1 MKNQILIGDFV
12 KLTNSTLKTVLYYHK
27 IGLLN
32 EPKRS
37 NSGYRLYGAEELNQ
51 MRMIKHLKNLGLDL
65 KKIKEILGHAQDNKN
80 ITEVLKS
87 LYCELLTERKKID
100 EQISK
105 IETLLNKQVEDV
117 EETLFE
123 SSSFRAITETL
134 DQDQFENYKK
144 SHEELFNQQRNIF
157 GVMDDFQWGK
167 SYKENFSEMAKY
179 FKLNPKKHEIALE
192 LGNRLSKLKYME
204 VDDSEIEKL
213 AKEGR
218 SANLGGGAEV
228 DGFNKTLTSLNVHVS
243 PDDMT
248 KVVIFGLAIIIVS
261 VLIASITLLSNQ
273 PKDLLMGDNSK

>member
-1 MKNQILIGDFV
+1 MNSRRMKMKNQILIGDFV

-27 IGLLN
+27 IGLLK

-65 KKIKEILGHAQDNKN
+65 KKIKEILGHAKDNKN
-80 ITEVLKS
+80 ITEVIKS
-87 LYCELLTERKKID
+87 LHCELLTERKKID

-134 DQDQFENYKK
+134 NQDQFENYKK

-167 SYKENFSEMAKY
+167 NYKENFSEMAKY
-179 FKLNPKKHEIALE
+179 FKLNPKKYEIALE

-204 VDDSEIEKL
+204 VDDPEIEKL
-213 AKEGR
+213 AKEG
-218 SANLGGGAEV
+218 AEFIKNEPV
-228 DGFNKTLTSLNVHVS
+228 LKEMLYEKDGFEITNENLFDEVSNKFLSPAQIKHKKLIQEYLNY
-243 PDDMT
+243 
-248 KVVIFGLAIIIVS
+248 
-261 VLIASITLLSNQ
+261 NC
-273 PKDLLMGDNSK
+273 GDKK

>member
-65 KKIKEILGHAQDNKN
+65 KKIKEILGHAKDNKN

-87 LYCELLTERKKID
+87 LHCELLTERKKID

-167 SYKENFSEMAKY
+167 NYKENFSEMAKY
-179 FKLNPKKHEIALE
+179 FKLNPKKYEIALE

-204 VDDSEIEKL
+204 VDDPEIEKL
-213 AKEGR
+213 AKEG
-218 SANLGGGAEV
+218 AEFIKNEPV
-228 DGFNKTLTSLNVHVS
+228 LKKMLYEKDGFEITNENLFDEVSNKFLSPAQIKHKKLIQKHLNY
-243 PDDMT
+243 
-248 KVVIFGLAIIIVS
+248 KS
-261 VLIASITLLSNQ
+261 VD
-273 PKDLLMGDNSK
+273 KK

>member
-65 KKIKEILGHAQDNKN
+65 KKIKEILGYAKDNKN

-87 LYCELLTERKKID
+87 LHCELLTERKKID

-134 DQDQFENYKK
+134 NQDQFENYKK

-167 SYKENFSEMAKY
+167 NYKENFSEMAKY
-179 FKLNPKKHEIALE
+179 FKLNPKKYEIALE

-204 VDDSEIEKL
+204 VDDPEIEKL
-213 AKEGR
+213 AKEG
-218 SANLGGGAEV
+218 AEFIKNEPV
-228 DGFNKTLTSLNVHVS
+228 LKEMLYEKDGFEITNEDLFDEVSNKFLSPAQIKHKKLIQKYLNY
-243 PDDMT
+243 
-248 KVVIFGLAIIIVS
+248 KS
-261 VLIASITLLSNQ
+261 VD
-273 PKDLLMGDNSK
+273 KK

>member
-65 KKIKEILGHAQDNKN
+65 KKIKEILGYAKDNKN

-87 LYCELLTERKKID
+87 LHCELLTERKKID

-157 GVMDDFQWGK
+157 GAMDDFQWGK
-167 SYKENFSEMAKY
+167 NYKENFSEMAKY
-179 FKLNPKKHEIALE
+179 FKLNPKKYEIALE

-204 VDDSEIEKL
+204 VDDPEIEKL
-213 AKEGR
+213 AKEG
-218 SANLGGGAEV
+218 AEFIKNEPV
-228 DGFNKTLTSLNVHVS
+228 LKEMLYEKDGFEITNENLFDEVSNKFLSPAQIKHKKLIQKYLNY
-243 PDDMT
+243 
-248 KVVIFGLAIIIVS
+248 
-261 VLIASITLLSNQ
+261 NC
-273 PKDLLMGDNSK
+273 GDKK

>member
-65 KKIKEILGHAQDNKN
+65 KKIKEILGHAKDNKN

-87 LYCELLTERKKID
+87 LHCELLTERKKID

-167 SYKENFSEMAKY
+167 NYKENFSEMAKY
-179 FKLNPKKHEIALE
+179 FKLNPKKYEIALE

-204 VDDSEIEKL
+204 VDDPEIEKL
-213 AKEGR
+213 AKEG
-218 SANLGGGAEV
+218 AEFIKNEPV
-228 DGFNKTLTSLNVHVS
+228 LKEMLYEKDGFEITNENLFDEVSNKFLSPAQIKHKKLIQEYLNY
-243 PDDMT
+243 
-248 KVVIFGLAIIIVS
+248 
-261 VLIASITLLSNQ
+261 NC
-273 PKDLLMGDNSK
+273 GDKK

>member
-65 KKIKEILGHAQDNKN
+65 KKIKEILGHAKDNKN

-117 EETLFE
+117 EGTLFE

-134 DQDQFENYKK
+134 NQDQFENYKK

-167 SYKENFSEMAKY
+167 NYKENFSEMAKY
-179 FKLNPKKHEIALE
+179 FKLNPKKYEIALE

-204 VDDSEIEKL
+204 VDDPGIEKL
-213 AKEGR
+213 AKEG
-218 SANLGGGAEV
+218 AEFIKNEPV
-228 DGFNKTLTSLNVHVS
+228 LKEMLYEKDGFEITNENLFDEVSNKFLSPAQIKHKKLIQKYLNYNCGY
-243 PDDMT
+243 
-248 KVVIFGLAIIIVS
+248 K
-261 VLIASITLLSNQ
+261 
-273 PKDLLMGDNSK
+273 K

>member
-1 MKNQILIGDFV
+1 MKSQILIGDFV

-27 IGLLN
+27 IGLLK

-65 KKIKEILGHAQDNKN
+65 KQIKETLGHAQDNKN

-87 LYCELLTERKKID
+87 LHCELLTERKKID

-134 DQDQFENYKK
+134 NQDQFENYKK

-157 GVMDDFQWGK
+157 GVMDDFHWGK
-167 SYKENFSEMAKY
+167 NYKENFSEMAKY
-179 FKLNPKKHEIALE
+179 FKLNPKKYEIVLE

-204 VDDSEIEKL
+204 VDDPEIEKL
-213 AKEGR
+213 AKEG
-218 SANLGGGAEV
+218 AEFIKNEPV
-228 DGFNKTLTSLNVHVS
+228 LKEMLYEKDGFEITNENLFDEVSNKFLSPAQIKHKKLIQKYLNY
-243 PDDMT
+243 
-248 KVVIFGLAIIIVS
+248 KS
-261 VLIASITLLSNQ
+261 VD
-273 PKDLLMGDNSK
+273 KK

>member
-1 MKNQILIGDFV
+1 MKNQILIGDFI

-27 IGLLN
+27 IGLLK

-37 NSGYRLYGAEELNQ
+37 DSGYRLYGAEELNQ

-65 KKIKEILGHAQDNKN
+65 KQIKEILGHAQDNKN

-87 LYCELLTERKKID
+87 LHCELLTERKKID

-105 IETLLNKQVEDV
+105 IEILLNNQVKNV

-134 DQDQFENYKK
+134 SQDQFESYKK
-144 SHEELFNQQRNIF
+144 YHEELFNQQRNIF

-167 SYKENFSEMAKY
+167 NYKENFSEMAKY
-179 FKLNPKKHEIALE
+179 FKLNPKKYEIALE

-204 VDDSEIEKL
+204 VDDPEIEKL
-213 AKEGR
+213 AKEG
-218 SANLGGGAEV
+218 AEFIKNEPV
-228 DGFNKTLTSLNVHVS
+228 LKEMLYEKDGFKITNENLFDEVSNKFLSPAQIKHKKLIQKYLNY
-243 PDDMT
+243 
-248 KVVIFGLAIIIVS
+248 KS
-261 VLIASITLLSNQ
+261 VD
-273 PKDLLMGDNSK
+273 KK

>member
-12 KLTNSTLKTVLYYHK
+12 KLANSTLKTVLYYHK

-65 KKIKEILGHAQDNKN
+65 KKIKEILGHAKDNKN

-87 LYCELLTERKKID
+87 LHCELLTERKKID

-167 SYKENFSEMAKY
+167 NYKENFSEMAKY
-179 FKLNPKKHEIALE
+179 FKLNPKKYEIALE

-204 VDDSEIEKL
+204 VNDPEIEKL
-213 AKEGR
+213 AKEG
-218 SANLGGGAEV
+218 AEFIKNEPV
-228 DGFNKTLTSLNVHVS
+228 LKEMLYEKDGFEITNENLFDEVSNKFLSPAQIKHKKLIQKYLNY
-243 PDDMT
+243 
-248 KVVIFGLAIIIVS
+248 KS
-261 VLIASITLLSNQ
+261 VD
-273 PKDLLMGDNSK
+273 KK

>member
-65 KKIKEILGHAQDNKN
+65 KKIKEILGHAKDNKN

-87 LYCELLTERKKID
+87 LHCELLTERKKID

-157 GVMDDFQWGK
+157 GVMDDFQWVK
-167 SYKENFSEMAKY
+167 NYKENFSEMAKY
-179 FKLNPKKHEIALE
+179 FKLNPKKYEIALE

-204 VDDSEIEKL
+204 VDDPEIEKL
-213 AKEGR
+213 AKEG
-218 SANLGGGAEV
+218 AEFIKNEPV
-228 DGFNKTLTSLNVHVS
+228 LKEMLYEKDGFEITNENLFDEVSNKFLSPAQIKHKKLIQKYLNY
-243 PDDMT
+243 
-248 KVVIFGLAIIIVS
+248 KS
-261 VLIASITLLSNQ
+261 VD
-273 PKDLLMGDNSK
+273 KK

>member
-65 KKIKEILGHAQDNKN
+65 KKIKEILGHAKDNKN

-87 LYCELLTERKKID
+87 LHCELLTDRKKID

-167 SYKENFSEMAKY
+167 NYKENFSEMAKY
-179 FKLNPKKHEIALE
+179 FKLNPKKYEIALE

-204 VDDSEIEKL
+204 VDDPEIEKL
-213 AKEGR
+213 AKEG
-218 SANLGGGAEV
+218 AEFIKNEPV
-228 DGFNKTLTSLNVHVS
+228 LKEMLYEKDGFEITNENLFDEVSNKFLSPAQIKHKKLIQKYLNY
-243 PDDMT
+243 
-248 KVVIFGLAIIIVS
+248 KS
-261 VLIASITLLSNQ
+261 VD
-273 PKDLLMGDNSK
+273 KK

>member
-1 MKNQILIGDFV
+1 MKNQILIGDFI

-27 IGLLN
+27 IGLLK

-37 NSGYRLYGAEELNQ
+37 DSGYRLYGAEELNQ

-65 KKIKEILGHAQDNKN
+65 KQIKEILGHAQDNKN

-87 LYCELLTERKKID
+87 LHCELLTERKKID

-167 SYKENFSEMAKY
+167 NYKENFSEMAKY
-179 FKLNPKKHEIALE
+179 FKLNPKKYEIALE

-204 VDDSEIEKL
+204 VDDPEIEKL
-213 AKEGR
+213 AKEG
-218 SANLGGGAEV
+218 AEFIKNEPV
-228 DGFNKTLTSLNVHVS
+228 IKKMLYEKDGFEITNENLFDEVSNKFLSPAQIKHKKLIQEYLNY
-243 PDDMT
+243 
-248 KVVIFGLAIIIVS
+248 
-261 VLIASITLLSNQ
+261 NC
-273 PKDLLMGDNSK
+273 GDKK

>member
-1 MKNQILIGDFV
+1 MKIKNQILIGDFV

-65 KKIKEILGHAQDNKN
+65 KKIKEILGYAKDNKN

-87 LYCELLTERKKID
+87 LHCELLTERKKID

-167 SYKENFSEMAKY
+167 NYKENFSEIAKY
-179 FKLNPKKHEIALE
+179 FKLNPKKYEIALE

-204 VDDSEIEKL
+204 VDDPEIEKL
-213 AKEGR
+213 AKEG
-218 SANLGGGAEV
+218 AEFIKNEPV
-228 DGFNKTLTSLNVHVS
+228 LKEMLYEKDGFEITNENLFDEVSNKFLSPAQIKHKKLIQKYLNY
-243 PDDMT
+243 
-248 KVVIFGLAIIIVS
+248 KS
-261 VLIASITLLSNQ
+261 VD
-273 PKDLLMGDNSK
+273 KK

>member
-65 KKIKEILGHAQDNKN
+65 KKIKEILGHAKDNKN

-87 LYCELLTERKKID
+87 LHCELLTERKKID

-167 SYKENFSEMAKY
+167 NYKENFSEMAKY
-179 FKLNPKKHEIALE
+179 FKLNPKKYEIALE

-204 VDDSEIEKL
+204 VDDPEIEKL
-213 AKEGR
+213 AKEG
-218 SANLGGGAEV
+218 AEFIKNEPVLKEMLYEKNGFEITNENLFDEV
-228 DGFNKTLTSLNVHVS
+228 SNKFLSPAQIKHKKLIQKYLNY
-243 PDDMT
+243 
-248 KVVIFGLAIIIVS
+248 KS
-261 VLIASITLLSNQ
+261 VD
-273 PKDLLMGDNSK
+273 KK

>member
-65 KKIKEILGHAQDNKN
+65 KKIKEILGHAKDNKN
-80 ITEVLKS
+80 ITEVIKS
-87 LYCELLTERKKID
+87 LHCELLTERKKID

-167 SYKENFSEMAKY
+167 NYKENFSEMAKY
-179 FKLNPKKHEIALE
+179 FKLNPKKYEIALE

-204 VDDSEIEKL
+204 VDDPEIEKL
-213 AKEGR
+213 AKEG
-218 SANLGGGAEV
+218 AEFIKNEPV
-228 DGFNKTLTSLNVHVS
+228 LKEMLYEKDGFEITNENLFDEVSNKFLSPAQIKHKKLIQKYLNY
-243 PDDMT
+243 
-248 KVVIFGLAIIIVS
+248 KS
-261 VLIASITLLSNQ
+261 VD
-273 PKDLLMGDNSK
+273 KK

>member
-27 IGLLN
+27 IGLLK

-37 NSGYRLYGAEELNQ
+37 NSGYRLYGVEELNQ

-65 KKIKEILGHAQDNKN
+65 KQIKETLGHAQDNKN

-87 LYCELLTERKKID
+87 LHCELLTERKKID

-134 DQDQFENYKK
+134 NQDQFENYKK

-167 SYKENFSEMAKY
+167 NYKENFSEMAKY
-179 FKLNPKKHEIALE
+179 FKLNPKKYEIALE

-204 VDDSEIEKL
+204 VDDPEIEKL
-213 AKEGR
+213 AKEG
-218 SANLGGGAEV
+218 AEFIKNEPV
-228 DGFNKTLTSLNVHVS
+228 LKEMLYEKDGFEITNENLFDEVSNRFLSPAQIRHKKLIQKYLNY
-243 PDDMT
+243 
-248 KVVIFGLAIIIVS
+248 KS
-261 VLIASITLLSNQ
+261 VD
-273 PKDLLMGDNSK
+273 KK

>member
-27 IGLLN
+27 IGLLK

-65 KKIKEILGHAQDNKN
+65 KQIKETLGHAQDNKN

-87 LYCELLTERKKID
+87 LHCELLTERKKID

-134 DQDQFENYKK
+134 NQDQFENYKK

-157 GVMDDFQWGK
+157 GVMDDFHWGK
-167 SYKENFSEMAKY
+167 NYKENFSEMAKY
-179 FKLNPKKHEIALE
+179 FKLNPKKYEIALE

-204 VDDSEIEKL
+204 VDDPEIEKL
-213 AKEGR
+213 AKEG
-218 SANLGGGAEV
+218 AEFIKNEPV
-228 DGFNKTLTSLNVHVS
+228 LKEMLYEKDGFEITNENLFDEVSNKFLSPAQIKHKKLIQKYLNY
-243 PDDMT
+243 
-248 KVVIFGLAIIIVS
+248 KS
-261 VLIASITLLSNQ
+261 VD
-273 PKDLLMGDNSK
+273 KK

>member
-27 IGLLN
+27 IGLLK

-65 KKIKEILGHAQDNKN
+65 KKIKEILGHAKDNKN

-87 LYCELLTERKKID
+87 LHCELLTERKKID

-117 EETLFE
+117 EGTLFE

-134 DQDQFENYKK
+134 NQDQFENYKK

-179 FKLNPKKHEIALE
+179 FKLNPKKYEIALE

-204 VDDSEIEKL
+204 VDDPEIEKL
-213 AKEGR
+213 AKEG
-218 SANLGGGAEV
+218 AEFIKNEPV
-228 DGFNKTLTSLNVHVS
+228 LKKMLYEKDGFEITNENLFDEVSNKFLSPAQIKHKKLIQKYLNYNS
-243 PDDMT
+243 GD
-248 KVVIFGLAIIIVS
+248 KKEGGKIIE
-261 VLIASITLLSNQ
+261 
-273 PKDLLMGDNSK
+273 K

>member
-27 IGLLN
+27 IGLLK

-65 KKIKEILGHAQDNKN
+65 KKIKEILGHAKDNKN

-87 LYCELLTERKKID
+87 LHCELLTERKKID

-134 DQDQFENYKK
+134 NQDQFENYKK

-167 SYKENFSEMAKY
+167 NYKENFSEMAKY
-179 FKLNPKKHEIALE
+179 FKLNPKKYEIALE

-204 VDDSEIEKL
+204 VDDPEIEKL
-213 AKEGR
+213 AKEG
-218 SANLGGGAEV
+218 AEFIKNEPV
-228 DGFNKTLTSLNVHVS
+228 LKEMLYEKDGFEITNENLFDEVSNKFLSPAQIKHKKLIQKYLNY
-243 PDDMT
+243 
-248 KVVIFGLAIIIVS
+248 KS
-261 VLIASITLLSNQ
+261 VD
-273 PKDLLMGDNSK
+273 KK

>member
-65 KKIKEILGHAQDNKN
+65 KKIKEILGYAKDNKN

-87 LYCELLTERKKID
+87 LHCELLTERKKID

-134 DQDQFENYKK
+134 NQDQFENYKK

-167 SYKENFSEMAKY
+167 NYKENFSEMAKY
-179 FKLNPKKHEIALE
+179 FKLNPKKYEIALE

-204 VDDSEIEKL
+204 VDDLEIEKL
-213 AKEGR
+213 AKEG
-218 SANLGGGAEV
+218 AEFIKNEPV
-228 DGFNKTLTSLNVHVS
+228 LKKMLYEKDGFEITNENLFDEVSNKFLSPAQIKHKKLIQKYLNYNS
-243 PDDMT
+243 GD
-248 KVVIFGLAIIIVS
+248 KKEGGKIIE
-261 VLIASITLLSNQ
+261 
-273 PKDLLMGDNSK
+273 K

>member
-65 KKIKEILGHAQDNKN
+65 KKIKEILGHAKDNKN

-87 LYCELLTERKKID
+87 LHCELLTERKKID

-167 SYKENFSEMAKY
+167 NYKENFSEMAKY
-179 FKLNPKKHEIALE
+179 FKLNPKKYEIALE

-204 VDDSEIEKL
+204 VDDPEIEKL
-213 AKEGR
+213 AKEG
-218 SANLGGGAEV
+218 AEFIKNEPV
-228 DGFNKTLTSLNVHVS
+228 LKKMLYEKDGFEITNENLFDEVSNRFLSPAQIKHKKLIQKYLNY
-243 PDDMT
+243 
-248 KVVIFGLAIIIVS
+248 KS
-261 VLIASITLLSNQ
+261 VD
-273 PKDLLMGDNSK
+273 KK

>member
-27 IGLLN
+27 IGLLK

-65 KKIKEILGHAQDNKN
+65 KKIKEILGHAKDNKN
-80 ITEVLKS
+80 ITEVIKS
-87 LYCELLTERKKID
+87 LHCELLTERKKID

-134 DQDQFENYKK
+134 NQDQFENYKK

-167 SYKENFSEMAKY
+167 NYKENFSEMAKY
-179 FKLNPKKHEIALE
+179 FKLNPKKYEIALE
-192 LGNRLSKLKYME
+192 LGNRLSKLKCME
-204 VDDSEIEKL
+204 VDDQEIEKL
-213 AKEGR
+213 AKEG
-218 SANLGGGAEV
+218 AEFIKNEPV
-228 DGFNKTLTSLNVHVS
+228 LKEMLYEKDGFEITNENLFDEVSNKFLSPAQIKHKKLIQEYLNY
-243 PDDMT
+243 
-248 KVVIFGLAIIIVS
+248 
-261 VLIASITLLSNQ
+261 NC
-273 PKDLLMGDNSK
+273 GDKK

>member
-1 MKNQILIGDFV
+1 MKNQILIGEFV

-65 KKIKEILGHAQDNKN
+65 KKIKEILGHAKDNKN

-87 LYCELLTERKKID
+87 LHCELLTERKKID

-134 DQDQFENYKK
+134 NQDQFENYKK

-167 SYKENFSEMAKY
+167 NYKENFSEMAKY
-179 FKLNPKKHEIALE
+179 FKLNPKKYEIALE

-204 VDDSEIEKL
+204 VDDPEIEKL
-213 AKEGR
+213 AKEG
-218 SANLGGGAEV
+218 AEFIKNEPV
-228 DGFNKTLTSLNVHVS
+228 LKEMLYEKDGFEITNENIFDEVSNRFLSPAQIKHKKLIQKYLNY
-243 PDDMT
+243 
-248 KVVIFGLAIIIVS
+248 KS
-261 VLIASITLLSNQ
+261 VD
-273 PKDLLMGDNSK
+273 KK

>member
-134 DQDQFENYKK
+134 NQDQFENYKK

-167 SYKENFSEMAKY
+167 NYKENFSEMAKY
-179 FKLNPKKHEIALE
+179 FKLNPKKYEIALE

-204 VDDSEIEKL
+204 VDDPEIEKL
-213 AKEGR
+213 AKEG
-218 SANLGGGAEV
+218 AEFIKNEPV
-228 DGFNKTLTSLNVHVS
+228 LKEMLYEKDGFEITNENLFDEVSNKFLSPAQIKHKKLIQKYLNY
-243 PDDMT
+243 
-248 KVVIFGLAIIIVS
+248 KS
-261 VLIASITLLSNQ
+261 VD
-273 PKDLLMGDNSK
+273 KK

>member
-1 MKNQILIGDFV
+1 MKMKNQILIGDFV

-65 KKIKEILGHAQDNKN
+65 KKIKEILGYAKDNKN

-87 LYCELLTERKKID
+87 LHCELLTERKKID

-144 SHEELFNQQRNIF
+144 SHEELFNQ
-157 GVMDDFQWGK
+157 
-167 SYKENFSEMAKY
+167 
-179 FKLNPKKHEIALE
+179 
-192 LGNRLSKLKYME
+192 
-204 VDDSEIEKL
+204 
-213 AKEGR
+213 
-218 SANLGGGAEV
+218 
-228 DGFNKTLTSLNVHVS
+228 
-243 PDDMT
+243 
-248 KVVIFGLAIIIVS
+248 
-261 VLIASITLLSNQ
+261 
-273 PKDLLMGDNSK
+273 

>member
-27 IGLLN
+27 IGLLK

-65 KKIKEILGHAQDNKN
+65 KKIKEILGHAKDNKN

-87 LYCELLTERKKID
+87 LHCELLTERKKID

-123 SSSFRAITETL
+123 SSSFRAITEIL
-134 DQDQFENYKK
+134 NQDQFENYKK

-167 SYKENFSEMAKY
+167 NYKENFSEMAKY
-179 FKLNPKKHEIALE
+179 FKLNPKKYEIALE

-204 VDDSEIEKL
+204 VDDPEIEKL
-213 AKEGR
+213 AKEG
-218 SANLGGGAEV
+218 AEFIKNEPV
-228 DGFNKTLTSLNVHVS
+228 LKEMLYEKDGFEITNENLFDEVSNKFLSPAQIKHKKLIQEYLNY
-243 PDDMT
+243 
-248 KVVIFGLAIIIVS
+248 
-261 VLIASITLLSNQ
+261 NC
-273 PKDLLMGDNSK
+273 GDKK

>member
-27 IGLLN
+27 IGLLK

-65 KKIKEILGHAQDNKN
+65 KQIKETLGHAQDNKN

-87 LYCELLTERKKID
+87 LHCELLTERKKID

-134 DQDQFENYKK
+134 NQDQFENYKK

-167 SYKENFSEMAKY
+167 NYKENFSEMAKY
-179 FKLNPKKHEIALE
+179 FKLNPKKYEIALE

-204 VDDSEIEKL
+204 VDDPEIEKL
-213 AKEGR
+213 AKEG
-218 SANLGGGAEV
+218 AEFIKNEPV
-228 DGFNKTLTSLNVHVS
+228 LKEMLYEKDGFEITNENLFDEVSNRFLSPAQIKHKKLIQKYLNY
-243 PDDMT
+243 
-248 KVVIFGLAIIIVS
+248 KS
-261 VLIASITLLSNQ
+261 VD
-273 PKDLLMGDNSK
+273 KK

>member
-87 LYCELLTERKKID
+87 LHCELLTERKKID

-167 SYKENFSEMAKY
+167 NYKENFSEMAKY
-179 FKLNPKKHEIALE
+179 FKLNPKKYEIALE

-204 VDDSEIEKL
+204 VDDPEIEKL
-213 AKEGR
+213 AKEG
-218 SANLGGGAEV
+218 AEFIKNEPV
-228 DGFNKTLTSLNVHVS
+228 LKEMLYEKDGFEITNENLFDEVSNKFLSPAQIKHKKLIQKYLNY
-243 PDDMT
+243 
-248 KVVIFGLAIIIVS
+248 KS
-261 VLIASITLLSNQ
+261 VD
-273 PKDLLMGDNSK
+273 KK

>member
-27 IGLLN
+27 IGLLK

-65 KKIKEILGHAQDNKN
+65 KKIKEILGYAKDNKN

-87 LYCELLTERKKID
+87 LHCELLTERKKID

-134 DQDQFENYKK
+134 NQDQFENYKK

-167 SYKENFSEMAKY
+167 NYKENFSEMAKY
-179 FKLNPKKHEIALE
+179 FKLNPKKYEIALE

-204 VDDSEIEKL
+204 VDDPEIEKL
-213 AKEGR
+213 AKEG
-218 SANLGGGAEV
+218 AEFIKNEPV
-228 DGFNKTLTSLNVHVS
+228 LKEMLYEKDGFEITNENLFDEVSNKFLSPAQIKHKKLIQEYLNY
-243 PDDMT
+243 
-248 KVVIFGLAIIIVS
+248 
-261 VLIASITLLSNQ
+261 NC
-273 PKDLLMGDNSK
+273 GDKK

>member
-65 KKIKEILGHAQDNKN
+65 KKIKEILGHAKDNKN

-87 LYCELLTERKKID
+87 LHCELLTERKKID

-105 IETLLNKQVEDV
+105 IETLLNKQVEDA
-117 EETLFE
+117 EEILFE

-167 SYKENFSEMAKY
+167 NYKENFSEMAKY
-179 FKLNPKKHEIALE
+179 FKLNPKKYEIALE

-204 VDDSEIEKL
+204 VDDPEIEKL
-213 AKEGR
+213 AKEG
-218 SANLGGGAEV
+218 AEFIKNEPV
-228 DGFNKTLTSLNVHVS
+228 LKEMLYEKDGFEITNENLFDEVSNKFLSPAQIKHKKLIQKYLNY
-243 PDDMT
+243 
-248 KVVIFGLAIIIVS
+248 KS
-261 VLIASITLLSNQ
+261 VD
-273 PKDLLMGDNSK
+273 KK